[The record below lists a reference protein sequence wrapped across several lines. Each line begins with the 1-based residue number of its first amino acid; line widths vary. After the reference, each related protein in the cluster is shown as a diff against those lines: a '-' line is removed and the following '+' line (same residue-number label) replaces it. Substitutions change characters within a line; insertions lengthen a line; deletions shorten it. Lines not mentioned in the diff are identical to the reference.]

1 MRIAFSPLF
10 CFLLW
15 CGCASRTPQAVV
27 AEKTL
32 VPGDCVIVDNAH
44 REGLETRCIVD
55 SAGDISLRPLGRM
68 HVAGLTLKQAE
79 LRIEKEYVDRGL
91 LRHVDLVVLPCP

>member
-1 MRIAFSPLF
+1 MRISLQALL

-15 CGCASRTPQAVV
+15 CGCASRTTV
-27 AEKTL
+27 AKERML
-32 VPGDCVIVDNAH
+32 VPGDCIVIDSAH
-44 REGLETRCIVD
+44 REGLEMRHVVG
-55 SAGDISLRPLGRM
+55 AGGDISLPLLGEF

-91 LRHVDLVVLPCP
+91 FKSIDLIVSPCP